1 MPIYKLGE
9 KPMFPSGNLAEKD
22 GLIAFGG
29 KITVDFI
36 IEAYSNGIF
45 PWYNNDEPIL
55 WWCPNPRT
63 VFFVNEIH
71 ISKSMKKLIK
81 NQKYKITFD
90 TAFDKVI
97 ENCKNTRKETW
108 INEDII
114 KVYSELYKLGLAHSV
129 EVWDNNKLMG
139 GLYGLCLGKVFFGES
154 MFSLA
159 PNTSKLA
166 LISLGNFLN
175 KEDFRI
181 IDCQVHNE
189 HLESLGAI
197 EIGRREFLRILR
209 EDIVKKQ
216 KFDKWIYM

>member
-81 NQKYKITFD
+81 SQKYKITFD

-129 EVWDNNKLMG
+129 EVWDNNKLIG

-154 MFSLA
+154 MFSLE

-216 KFDKWIYM
+216 KFYKWIYM

>member
-154 MFSLA
+154 MFSLE